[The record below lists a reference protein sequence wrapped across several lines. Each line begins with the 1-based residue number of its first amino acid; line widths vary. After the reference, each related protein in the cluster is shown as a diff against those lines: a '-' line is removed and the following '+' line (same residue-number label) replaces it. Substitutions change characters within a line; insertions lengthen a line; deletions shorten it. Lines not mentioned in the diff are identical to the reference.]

1 MSDDIERTITWNLES
16 IELGELIMV
25 VGSYIFSGSTMDDV
39 DIEVLEK
46 LSHLSQLE
54 YARRLT
60 EGPKNEIIH

>member
-1 MSDDIERTITWNLES
+1 MSDDIEKTITWNLES

-60 EGPKNEIIH
+60 EVPKNEIIH

>member
-60 EGPKNEIIH
+60 EGLKNEIIH

>member
-1 MSDDIERTITWNLES
+1 MSDDIERTITWNLDS

-60 EGPKNEIIH
+60 EVPKNEIIH

>member
-1 MSDDIERTITWNLES
+1 MSDDIERTITWNLDS

>member
-1 MSDDIERTITWNLES
+1 MSDDFDATITWNLDS

-54 YARRLT
+54 YTRRLT
-60 EGPKNEIIH
+60 EIPKDETVH

>member
-1 MSDDIERTITWNLES
+1 MSDDIERTITWNLDS

-46 LSHLSQLE
+46 LSTLSQVE
-54 YARRLT
+54 YTRRLT
-60 EGPKNEIIH
+60 EVPKDETVH

>member
-1 MSDDIERTITWNLES
+1 MSDDVEKTITWNLES
-16 IELGELIMV
+16 MELGELIMV

-60 EGPKNEIIH
+60 EVPKNEIIH

>member
-1 MSDDIERTITWNLES
+1 MSDDIERTITWNLDS

-25 VGSYIFSGSTMDDV
+25 VGSYIFSGNTMDDV

-60 EGPKNEIIH
+60 EVPKNEIIH

>member
-1 MSDDIERTITWNLES
+1 MSDDIEKTITWNLEI

-25 VGSYIFSGSTMDDV
+25 VGSYIFSGNTMDDV

-60 EGPKNEIIH
+60 EVPKNEIIH

>member
-60 EGPKNEIIH
+60 EVPENEIIH

>member
-1 MSDDIERTITWNLES
+1 MSDDFENTITWNLES

-46 LSHLSQLE
+46 LSALSQIE
-54 YARRLT
+54 YTRRLT
-60 EGPKNEIIH
+60 EVPKDETVH

>member
-1 MSDDIERTITWNLES
+1 MSEDFEKTITWNLDN

-46 LSHLSQLE
+46 LSALSQIE
-54 YARRLT
+54 YTRRLT
-60 EGPKNEIIH
+60 EDPKNEIIH